1 MAADEQ
7 RRSDAERN
15 RRLVIETG
23 VELLSRDPEL
33 SMQELADASGVG
45 RTTLYRHFPNRE
57 SLLEAVIAEIVDG
70 AREEIAAAVAEADP
84 ELAIRSLSA
93 ASIDLAL
100 RFGHLFAARDG
111 ASPTYE
117 AFKEDETSPA
127 LRFLEVARERG
138 EIRVDLP
145 VGWLRS
151 VIQAVT
157 FTALDE
163 IEAGIIP
170 AEDAERLAGDTLVA
184 ILRPPS
190 PV

>member
-1 MAADEQ
+1 MAAEEP

-15 RRLVIETG
+15 RRLVIEAG
-23 VELLSRDPEL
+23 IELLPRDPET
-33 SMQELADASGVG
+33 SMREIADASGVG
-45 RTTLYRHFPNRE
+45 RTTLYRHFPNRD

-70 AREEIAAAVAEADP
+70 AREETAAAVAEDDP
-84 ELAIRSLSA
+84 EIAIRRLSA
-93 ASIDLAL
+93 ASIGLAL

-117 AFKEDETSPA
+117 AFKEDETNPA
-127 LRFLEVARERG
+127 LRFLEAARERG
-138 EIRVDLP
+138 EIRVDMP

-163 IEAGIIP
+163 IEAGTIP
-170 AEDAERLAGDTLVA
+170 AADAERLAADTLVA
-184 ILRPPS
+184 ILLPW
-190 PV
+190 

>member
-1 MAADEQ
+1 MPAPPT
-7 RRSDAERN
+7 R
-15 RRLVIETG
+15 
-23 VELLSRDPEL
+23 LSRKTK
-33 SMQELADASGVG
+33 
-45 RTTLYRHFPNRE
+45 R
-57 SLLEAVIAEIVDG
+57 
-70 AREEIAAAVAEADP
+70 
-84 ELAIRSLSA
+84 
-93 ASIDLAL
+93 
-100 RFGHLFAARDG
+100 
-111 ASPTYE
+111 
-117 AFKEDETSPA
+117 SPA